1 VSVGSVGSLS
11 LGHQPIAVPSA
22 HRPSLSSFIHS
33 YFLSTVAGV
42 PGPSAGIPRIPD
54 NVNDC
59 SSFFKERRVGTLS
72 ADAQRRHTLD

>member
-1 VSVGSVGSLS
+1 MSVGCVGSLS
-11 LGHQPIAVPSA
+11 LGHQPIAVPIA
-22 HRPSLSSFIHS
+22 VIIHS

-72 ADAQRRHTLD
+72 ADAQRRHTLG